1 MFAGAVMAKQKT
13 NFARVT
19 ISVSSAVRTAM
30 KKRKGV
36 NWSKVAE
43 RAFQSTLTNPDF
55 DLSLTIERLRAS
67 KAAFDGAEY
76 QEGRRVG
83 LGWASSEAEYDEL
96 IRLEK
101 LHTHLGDR
109 WDESFDDRKF
119 VSDKVLNVTGEFWKT
134 HLGDEIPSDKTVRGF
149 WEGALEVFRIVKDQ
163 L

>member
-1 MFAGAVMAKQKT
+1 MARPKT

-43 RAFQSTLTNPDF
+43 RAFQTTLSNPDF

-67 KAAFDGAEY
+67 KTAFDSAEY

-83 LGWASSEAEYDEL
+83 LAWAATEADFDEL
-96 IRLEK
+96 TRLEK
-101 LHTHLGDR
+101 LCRDVGDG
-109 WDESFDDRKF
+109 WADSFTDLKF
-119 VSDKVLNVTGEFWKT
+119 VVDNVLNESAEFWKT
-134 HLGDEIPSDKTVRGF
+134 QFGDESPSGESVRGF
-149 WEGALEVFRIVKDQ
+149 WDGALEVFRIVKDQ